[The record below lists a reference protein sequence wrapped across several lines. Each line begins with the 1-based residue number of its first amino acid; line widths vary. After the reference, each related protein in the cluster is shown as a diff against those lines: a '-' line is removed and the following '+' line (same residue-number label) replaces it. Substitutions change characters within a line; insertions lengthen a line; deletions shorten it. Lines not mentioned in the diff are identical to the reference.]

1 MAGQIEA
8 LMGLVPPEQAD
19 QQALAR
25 QLRSDR
31 NLGQFFQGSGSQ
43 RVRDAGAQMTSD
55 AMTSAKGA
63 GTRRE
68 QALGRSVAAEKEQY
82 QRGRDTQK
90 DTLAATALS
99 RTNRLKDEQ
108 LALEA
113 GEYTDP
119 TQMRDR
125 DGKIAWYGYKGGTG
139 PLVKI
144 PDSEGLSEA
153 NTTGAAKRVT
163 IDGTN
168 ISYLRYP
175 DGTIVYNQQEYPDI
189 NAFRE
194 ANKDIIA
201 QGAKS
206 QAEIK
211 GAVTTAGEWAKLDA
225 EEVNDKIRGVADLD
239 SVYGDSMRN
248 IDVMV
253 KAIDDGAETGQIYSM
268 FTTLTDATS
277 RFESAKAKETLNML
291 AQYKLTPV
299 SDRDL
304 AELNKAAQPNMTP
317 EDMRAWLIHK
327 REGVERMQKANRKME
342 DFLRK
347 KRTIPTGEER
357 DLLEAEVDAI
367 LHDGYDFAF
376 SGGNAEQGGGIPRN
390 DYGMTE
396 DEWNGLTDDQ
406 KLQLE
411 G

>member
-1 MAGQIEA
+1 
-8 LMGLVPPEQAD
+8 MGLVPPEQAD

-31 NLGQFFQGSGSQ
+31 DLGQFMGLSGNKQ
-43 RVRDAGAQMTSD
+43 VQAMGRTLASD
-55 AMTSAKGA
+55 ALTSAKGA
-63 GTRRE
+63 GARRE

-99 RTNRLKDEQ
+99 RTNKLADEK

-113 GEYTDP
+113 QDWTDVA
-119 TQMRDR
+119 QMRNA
-125 DGKIAWYGYKGGTG
+125 DGDIAWYGIKGGRG
-139 PLVKI
+139 PMVKI
-144 PDSEGLSEA
+144 PDSEGLSES

-194 ANKDIIA
+194 ANQDIIK
-201 QGAKS
+201 QGAAS

-211 GAVTTAGEWAKLDA
+211 SAVTTAGEWAEYTA
-225 EEVNDKIRGVADLD
+225 EEVNDRIRGVAELDPVYRD
-239 SVYGDSMRN
+239 SVRN
-248 IDVMV
+248 IDIMV
-253 KAIDDGAETGQIYSM
+253 QAIDDGAQTGQIYGM

-291 AQYKLTPV
+291 AKFKLTPV

-304 AELNKAAQPNMTP
+304 AELNKAAQPNLTP
-317 EDMRAWLIHK
+317 PEMRDFLIHK
-327 REGVERMQKANRKME
+327 REGVERMQKANRVME
-342 DFLRK
+342 NFLREN
-347 KRTIPTGEER
+347 RTIPKGEER
-357 DLLEAEVDAI
+357 DLLMAEIDAI
-367 LHDGYDFAF
+367 LHEGYDFAF
-376 SGGNAEQGGGIPRN
+376 AGGNEEQGGDELPTN
-390 DYGMTE
+390 DFGMTKE
-396 DEWNGLTDDQ
+396 EWDGLTPEQ
-406 KLQLE
+406 KAQLA